1 MIVPMK
7 KYTFLVY
14 HEDYQIFLEKLRKVG
29 VVDIVERT
37 KNMDDETRVQLLEQR
52 AIQETIKL
60 LNRRRIASKDS
71 PSPETDGI
79 AIVEKV
85 RELLN
90 EEDGFEQQL
99 NSVNKEISNL
109 EPWGDFSLD
118 NLENLKKAGLN
129 VSFYIASA
137 KRYNPEWENQY
148 AIGVVRSTPT
158 SVYFIL
164 VSDSDEPVELN
175 AEEVKAP
182 ELSVTEVIK
191 RRDAILERKKQVA
204 DMLDEFAATSIPVL
218 EETLQKL
225 KTKADFN
232 RVISNTRVE
241 ADEKLMLLQGYV
253 PESEEQKL
261 IEFCEENK
269 ILYVEGQPEETD
281 KIPILLQNKPFAK
294 LFEPIGSL
302 FSLPSYHELDL
313 TQFFAPFFMMFF
325 GFCVG
330 DAGYG
335 LLILILSLL
344 LKRKVDP
351 SLRPYLSLA
360 QYLGIGTVILGTLS
374 GTFFGISLIDA
385 NIPFLSGMREYF
397 LDSQKMFY
405 LALILGCVQIL
416 FGLFV
421 KILNITKQRGFKYA
435 FSTLGWLV
443 LFLGLIARVILVQT
457 KILPEG
463 EKIVLYS
470 VLAVSGVFIFLL
482 NDPKV
487 NIFIRIGKG
496 IWDIYGMATGLFGDI
511 LSYIRLFALGIASSI
526 LGFVINSVGLS
537 LLETPYVGPVIFVIF
552 LTLAHTLNILIA
564 SLGAFVHPMR
574 LTFVEFFKYAGFNGG
589 GKEYKPFTENNKK

>member
-552 LTLAHTLNILIA
+552 LTLAHTLNILSA

-574 LTFVEFFKYAGFNGG
+574 FTFVEFFKYAGFNGG

>member
-1 MIVPMK
+1 MK

-37 KNMDDETRVQLLEQR
+37 KNMDDETRVQLMEQR

-109 EPWGDFSLD
+109 EPWGDFSLGT
-118 NLENLKKAGLN
+118 LENLKKADLN

-164 VSDSDEPVELN
+164 VSDSDEPVELS

-191 RRDAILERKKQVA
+191 RRDAILERKKKVA

-351 SLRPYLSLA
+351 SFRPYLSLA

-482 NDPKV
+482 NDPNV
-487 NIFIRIGKG
+487 NIFVRIGKG

-589 GKEYKPFTENNKK
+589 GKEYKPFTEKIKK